1 MLQLSSLPCRA
12 KGANCK
18 NTNRTPRTP
27 SIDLRVQWIPPS
39 SLKLPWSFGSSH
51 HEPPQRPRGHY
62 YLSRFIIHSSIGGR
76 RHRPIRPADLSAI
89 RLDRLQLQQKKKR
102 RNALLS
108 CIPDMYVHVHVHAQQ
123 VFWAAKAARFC
134 MHHFPRLWLS
144 PLLVSHIPY
153 ADHSLLCLL
162 SSCLSPI

>member
-39 SLKLPWSFGSSH
+39 LLKLPWSFGSSH

-76 RHRPIRPADLSAI
+76 RHRPIRPADLSAS
-89 RLDRLQLQQKKKR
+89 RLKRLQKKQKR
-102 RNALLS
+102 SVFSILHTR
-108 CIPDMYVHVHVHAQQ
+108 HVCTCTCTCTASFLGSKGGAILHAP
-123 VFWAAKAARFC
+123 
-134 MHHFPRLWLS
+134 FP
-144 PLLVSHIPY
+144 P
-153 ADHSLLCLL
+153 SLAL
-162 SSCLSPI
+162 SSTSVPHTLC